1 MLDRTRTRF
10 ADLSDEPCSGAHLL
24 APTDSKANY
33 RHSVGSGAGPPL
45 PANSMAALRSLA
57 GSGATSQPQI
67 IKDWRRRGG
76 ALVSAPC
83 GTLGA
88 DAGGVELAFDERLF
102 KESASGGSEMAGG
115 GLMLRQPLGQVIP
128 AWRMPPPLGGAR
140 AARRHLRAGH
150 SLIFSSGAGP

>member
-102 KESASGGSEMAGG
+102 KESASGGRRWREEGSCSVGRLVRSSRRGGCLRPSEARG
-115 GLMLRQPLGQVIP
+115 
-128 AWRMPPPLGGAR
+128 PPGAT
-140 AARRHLRAGH
+140 
-150 SLIFSSGAGP
+150 